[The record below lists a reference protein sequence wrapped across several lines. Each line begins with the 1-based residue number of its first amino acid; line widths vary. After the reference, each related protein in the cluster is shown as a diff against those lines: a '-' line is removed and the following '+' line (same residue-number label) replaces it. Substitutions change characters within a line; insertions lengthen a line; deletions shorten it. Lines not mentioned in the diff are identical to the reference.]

1 MLRLLGRQAVGAR
14 TRSRS
19 RDVERVGA
27 GTAPYVRLLFWL
39 LVLLS
44 LGMNLVLFFVLVCVF
59 VLSPIS
65 DEVTQLCSTS
75 ARASD
80 HGKDFVLFPQDLE
93 KVCGEC

>member
-1 MLRLLGRQAVGAR
+1 MLHLFGRQAVGTR

-19 RDVERVGA
+19 PDVERVGA
-27 GTAPYVRLLFWL
+27 GAALCARLLFWL

-44 LGMNLVLFFVLVCVF
+44 LGMNLVLFFALFCVF

-65 DEVTQLCSTS
+65 DEVTQLCSTG

-80 HGKDFVLFPQDLE
+80 HGKDYVLAPQNLE
-93 KVCGEC
+93 QVCGEC